1 MIHRF
6 KITFFL
12 RRTFKLTRLLRKW
25 YNSKSLRTRHHARF
39 YLFVPL
45 LHSVH
50 SALLYRFISM
60 FQLQEKI
67 KQLARQQA
75 TRVIAHR
82 HHLHSNPELS
92 FEEFKTAEY
101 VAAQLRAI
109 GLSPQEGFA
118 GTGIVALIEGRN
130 PHSRTVALRAD
141 MDALPIL
148 EANDVPYK
156 STVPGVMHACGH
168 DVHTSSLLGTAEI
181 LYQLK
186 DEFDGTIK
194 LVFQPA
200 EEKAPGGA
208 SLMIKEGVLENP
220 RPASMIGQHV
230 APNVPVG
237 KIGFREGMYM
247 ASTDE
252 LYLTVRGKGGHAA
265 APHQLVD
272 PVLMASHIIVALQ
285 QIISRNRNPANP
297 AVLSFGRFIADGVT
311 NVIPNEVTIQGT
323 WRCMDEEWR
332 EDGLRRMKKMAEGIA
347 ESMGG
352 SCEFDVV
359 KGYPFLKNH
368 PELTRRTRTAATQY
382 MGAENIVDLD
392 LWMAGEDFA
401 FYSQVVDSC
410 FYRLGT
416 RNEARGIIS
425 GVHTPTFD
433 IDESALEISTGLMS
447 WLAISELG
455 A

>member
-1 MIHRF
+1 MID
-6 KITFFL
+6 I
-12 RRTFKLTRLLRKW
+12 
-25 YNSKSLRTRHHARF
+25 
-39 YLFVPL
+39 
-45 LHSVH
+45 
-50 SALLYRFISM
+50 
-60 FQLQEKI
+60 QEKI
-67 KQLARQQA
+67 KALAKQQSE
-75 TRVIAHR
+75 RVIANR
-82 HHLHSNPELS
+82 HHLHQNPELS
-92 FEEFKTAEY
+92 FAEHKTAEF
-101 VAAQLRAI
+101 VARELKSY
-109 GLSPQEGFA
+109 GLEPQEGVA
-118 GTGIVALIEGRN
+118 GTGLVVLIEGRN
-130 PHSRTVALRAD
+130 PSSKIVGLRAD
-141 MDALPIL
+141 MDALPIQ

-156 STVPGVMHACGH
+156 SLNPGVMHACGH
-168 DVHTSSLLGTAEI
+168 DVHTSSLLGTANI
-181 LYQLK
+181 LSQLK
-186 DEFDGTIK
+186 EEFEGTLK

-208 SLMIKEGVLENP
+208 SIMIKEGVLENP
-220 RPASMIGQHV
+220 KPASMIGQHV

-252 LYLTVRGKGGHAA
+252 LYLTVKGKGGHAA

-297 AVLSFGRFIADGVT
+297 SVLSFGRFIADGVT
-311 NVIPNEVTIQGT
+311 NVIPNEVNIQGT
-323 WRCMDEEWR
+323 WRCLDEEWR
-332 EDGLRRMKKMAEGIA
+332 EDGLQRMKKMAEMMA

-352 SCEFDVV
+352 SCDFQIVR
-359 KGYPFLKNH
+359 GYPFLKNH
-368 PELTRRTRTAATQY
+368 PELTRRVRAAATSY

-416 RNEARGIIS
+416 RNEAKGIVS
-425 GVHTPTFD
+425 GVHTPTFN

-447 WLAISELG
+447 WLAISELSDRG
-455 A
+455 YTV